1 MIDLKPFENNSKVE
15 GSQYVIDKFLPATI
29 EGVEGTHLMRYNALN
44 DDIEYQKEENKIFVL
59 DKTNKKYDV
68 VFTTNKQKFGVYEYT
83 DIKGEM
89 VKGFLIELYA
99 GNVSLLK
106 REKVKYVS
114 EKYPKSGY
122 EDLIPAHY
130 ERADDEFYIKSGNNI
145 LAFPKNKKALIKMY
159 PDKKS
164 SLDDFFKKNRVSF
177 KNEKDIISIVAFLSS
192 LEN

>member
-1 MIDLKPFENNSKVE
+1 M
-15 GSQYVIDKFLPATI
+15 
-29 EGVEGTHLMRYNALN
+29 
-44 DDIEYQKEENKIFVL
+44 
-59 DKTNKKYDV
+59 
-68 VFTTNKQKFGVYEYT
+68 
-83 DIKGEM
+83 
-89 VKGFLIELYA
+89 
-99 GNVSLLK
+99 K

-164 SLDDFFKKNRVSF
+164 SLDDFFLKK
-177 KNEKDIISIVAFLSS
+177 
-192 LEN
+192 